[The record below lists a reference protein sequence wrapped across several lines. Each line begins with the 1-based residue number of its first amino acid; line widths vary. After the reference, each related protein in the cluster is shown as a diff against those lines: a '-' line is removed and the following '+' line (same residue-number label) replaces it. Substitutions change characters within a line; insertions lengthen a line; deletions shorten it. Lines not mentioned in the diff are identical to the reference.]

1 MIDVRPVL
9 RLVGQVLCA
18 LAAAMLLPAALDG
31 HDGQTEARVF
41 LVSSGVTLFFGLAL
55 ALGMNTPDRS
65 WTTRQIYLA
74 VVFGWLVPVLFAA
87 LPFIFGSVPLSLP
100 DALFEAV
107 SGLTASGATVMSG
120 LDHTARGLLL
130 WRALLNWLGGLGVL
144 AMAVA
149 VLPLLAVGG
158 MQIFRLEIPGSA
170 ERAIARGRRIATLVF
185 FTYAGLTLLL
195 TLGLWQVGFSG
206 FDALAHAM
214 STLSSGGFSTSDG
227 SVAHFR
233 NPDAEIIL
241 TIGMVVSGLPFLL
254 FYRLARGESGAVLA
268 DSQIGWYLSLL
279 GFGTLGV
286 SAWLWIS
293 LNLMPTDA
301 VRHGAF
307 TVASVMTGTGFYT
320 LPYGGWG
327 GMPAMILFFLAFV
340 GGCAGSTS
348 GGLKVFRLQCLFTDA
363 VMQLRR
369 LLRPNAVLIAT
380 FNGRTIPEDVLESVM
395 GFLFVYALAFALLA
409 MALAFLGLDFVTAV
423 SGAASA
429 LANLGPGLGGS
440 IGSGATYAALPD
452 AAKMLLAV
460 GMLFGRLEI
469 FTLLVLFVPTFWRQ

>member
-9 RLVGQVLCA
+9 RLSGQVLCV
-18 LAAAMLLPAALDG
+18 LAAAMLLPAVLDV

-41 LVSSGVTLFFGLAL
+41 VVSSGVTLFFGLAL
-55 ALGMNTPDRS
+55 ALGMNSPGRG

-74 VVFGWLVPVLFAA
+74 VVSGWLVPVLFAA
-87 LPFIFGSVPLSLP
+87 LPFLFGPLALSVP

-107 SGLTASGATVMSG
+107 SGLTGSGATVISG
-120 LDHTARGLLL
+120 LDHAPRGLLL
-130 WRALLNWLGGLGVL
+130 WRALLNWLGGLGVI

-158 MQIFRLEIPGSA
+158 MQMFRLEMPGSA

-185 FTYAGLTLLL
+185 FTYAGLTLVLALL
-195 TLGLWQVGFSG
+195 LWRAGLGG
-206 FDALAHAM
+206 FDALAHAL
-214 STLSSGGFSTSDG
+214 STLSSGGFSTSDA
-227 SVAHFR
+227 SVGHFR
-233 NPDAEIIL
+233 NAAAEIVLIL
-241 TIGMVVSGLPFLL
+241 GMVLSGLPFLL
-254 FYRLARGESGAVLA
+254 FYRLARGEGAAALS

-279 GFGTLGV
+279 GLGTLGV

-293 LNLMPTDA
+293 LNLSPGDA

-307 TVASVMTGTGFYT
+307 TVASVMTGTGFFT

-369 LLRPNAVLIAT
+369 LLRPNAILIAT
-380 FNGRTIPEDVLESVM
+380 FNRRTIPEDVLESVM

-440 IGSGATYAALPD
+440 IGPGATYGLLPD
-452 AAKMLLAV
+452 AAKILLAA

-469 FTLLVLFVPTFWRQ
+469 FTILVLFVPTFWRQ